1 MKTSYIILF
10 SLMVIVSLTGML
22 SSRNKIEDTQADI
35 TAKNFLNYVLAF
47 DDYLLSH
54 DVINGDVTN
63 EVVIPTWLPVNSN
76 IKMIISAG
84 YGYIFMPSSPGML
97 ANVQQITGN
106 SAMVGVSDSAG
117 ISTPLGVIEKPA
129 FIPSGYIV
137 YVR

>member
-1 MKTSYIILF
+1 MKTTYIILF
-10 SLMVIVSLTGML
+10 CLMVIVSLTGML
-22 SSRNKIEDTQADI
+22 SSKNSLDITQADI
-35 TAKNFLNYVLAF
+35 SAKNFLNYVLAF
-47 DDYLLSH
+47 DEYLLSH
-54 DVINGDVTN
+54 DIINGDVTN
-63 EVVIPTWLPVNSN
+63 DVVIPTWLPVNSE

-106 SAMVGVSDSAG
+106 SAMVGVSDSAS
-117 ISTPLGVIEKPA
+117 ISTPLGAIAKPG

>member
-1 MKTSYIILF
+1 MKTTYIILF
-10 SLMVIVSLTGML
+10 FLMVIVSLTGML
-22 SSRNKIEDTQADI
+22 SSKNSLDITQADI
-35 TAKNFLNYVLAF
+35 SAKNFVNYVLAF
-47 DDYLLSH
+47 DEYLLSH

-63 EVVIPTWLPVNSN
+63 DVVIPTWLPVNSE

-106 SAMVGVSDSAG
+106 SAMVGVSDSAS
-117 ISTPLGVIEKPA
+117 ISTPLGAIAKPA